1 MILKSHI
8 NSRKAY
14 IKVSSIAKFFKI
26 KLSDFRFVNVGN
38 HKELQHYKG
47 PLKIMF
53 LDIVRIVE
61 KVIDEI
67 GHSGNK
73 SLETMAS
80 LQEIIMADNEARIKA
95 SEIIKLGF

>member
-1 MILKSHI
+1 MNFVILKSHI

-53 LDIVRIVE
+53 LDIYLRIE
-61 KVIDEI
+61 DSNLK
-67 GHSGNK
+67 
-73 SLETMAS
+73 
-80 LQEIIMADNEARIKA
+80 
-95 SEIIKLGF
+95 KLLKDIYNL